1 MASNSPLTGKTL
13 LQKVDQLSHLSRRE
27 LARQC
32 GYVTQTKTG
41 KQRVNLTGFY
51 DAILAAKG
59 MKLDPN
65 ASQDRRGREATY
77 RARVHQNG
85 QLIIGPAYTQRLGA
99 EPGDEFEIKLGYKHI
114 QLKRVDSQD
123 ITEEMDEDQMDGS
136 EASEADEGVD
146 EGVNEVDE
154 VDEEV
159 VEMPKTPRRGGR
171 RKKKIEE

>member
-1 MASNSPLTGKTL
+1 MASSSPLTGKTL

-77 RARVHQNG
+77 KARVHQNG

-114 QLKRVDSQD
+114 QLRRVNSNSLG
-123 ITEEMDEDQMDGS
+123 EGEMDEDQA
-136 EASEADEGVD
+136 EPFEPQ
-146 EGVNEVDE
+146 
-154 VDEEV
+154 DEEEIE
-159 VEMPKTPRRGGR
+159 VEAEAPKAPRRGK
-171 RKKKIEE
+171 RKKKTEE

>member
-1 MASNSPLTGKTL
+1 MASSSPLTGKTL

-77 RARVHQNG
+77 KARVHQNG

-99 EPGDEFEIKLGYKHI
+99 QPGDEFEIKLGYKHI
-114 QLKRVDSQD
+114 QLRRVDSS
-123 ITEEMDEDQMDGS
+123 ILEEEMDEDQA
-136 EASEADEGVD
+136 EATDTDSVEE
-146 EGVNEVDE
+146 EIDE
-154 VDEEV
+154 VEV
-159 VEMPKTPRRGGR
+159 PKTSRRGGR
-171 RKKKIEE
+171 PRKKKSEE

>member
-1 MASNSPLTGKTL
+1 MASSSPLTGKTL

-59 MKLDPN
+59 MKLDPS
-65 ASQDRRGREATY
+65 ASQDKRGREATY

-114 QLKRVDSQD
+114 QLKRMGSQQG
-123 ITEEMDEDQMDGS
+123 DESMDGS
-136 EASEADEGVD
+136 TSEIAEAPM
-146 EGVNEVDE
+146 DE
-154 VDEEV
+154 VDNANVEEV
-159 VEMPKTPRRGGR
+159 VEEAPKPTKRGGR
-171 RKKKIEE
+171 RKKKTEE

>member
-1 MASNSPLTGKTL
+1 MAASSPLTGKTL

-77 RARVHQNG
+77 KARVHQNG

-99 EPGDEFEIKLGYKHI
+99 QPGDEFEIKLGYKHI
-114 QLKRVDSQD
+114 QLRRVDSNAAE
-123 ITEEMDEDQMDGS
+123 EEMDEDQTDTS
-136 EASEADEGVD
+136 DSVE
-146 EGVNEVDE
+146 EVDE
-154 VDEEV
+154 VEA
-159 VEMPKTPRRGGR
+159 PKTPRRGGR
-171 RKKKIEE
+171 PRKKKSEE

>member
-1 MASNSPLTGKTL
+1 MASSSPLTGKTL

-77 RARVHQNG
+77 KARVHQNG

-114 QLKRVDSQD
+114 QLKRVSSDSLVEGEM
-123 ITEEMDEDQMDGS
+123 EEEQADPS
-136 EASEADEGVD
+136 EIQ
-146 EGVNEVDE
+146 
-154 VDEEV
+154 DEETDA
-159 VEMPKTPRRGGR
+159 VEAPKAPRRGGR
-171 RKKKIEE
+171 RKKKTEE